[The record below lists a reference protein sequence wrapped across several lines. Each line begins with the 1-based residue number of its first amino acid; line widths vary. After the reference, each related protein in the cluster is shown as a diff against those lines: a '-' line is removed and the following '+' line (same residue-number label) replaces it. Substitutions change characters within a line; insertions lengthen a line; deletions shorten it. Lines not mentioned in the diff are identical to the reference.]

1 MRLAARL
8 LVRLPVTLAFV
19 GLFGWLLV
27 RLAPGF
33 GVDEREIDSR
43 FSAESIAAFQ
53 QAGAPHTGP
62 VDYAQRFLRGDF
74 GSSQT
79 FGNIPVSQLI
89 QERWR
94 QTAASVAIALVSAW
108 ALAIVWVAL
117 GALWRPLDWSGSIF
131 SFSLLAL
138 PSGLVAVAIF
148 LAGAPVAVGI
158 AAAVFP
164 VAFRYARQLVLD
176 AMSQPC
182 IFAAAARG
190 VSRLSALTRHA
201 RALAGPQ
208 LISLMGASAAIAVG
222 AAIPMEAICDS
233 PGLGQ
238 LAWKAA
244 LARDLP
250 TLMPLILLI
259 AAVIQVANIA
269 AEAPAAEA

>member
-1 MRLAARL
+1 MRVAARL
-8 LVRLPVTLAFV
+8 LVRLPVTLLFV

-43 FSAESIAAFQ
+43 FSAESIAAL
-53 QAGAPHTGP
+53 QAEQGATAETPLS
-62 VDYAQRFLRGDF
+62 YARRFLQGDF
-74 GSSQT
+74 GTSQT
-79 FGNIPVSQLI
+79 FGNIPIAQLI
-89 QERWR
+89 QERWAL
-94 QTAASVAIALVSAW
+94 TTTSVVVALMAAWVLS
-108 ALAIVWVAL
+108 IVWAGL
-117 GALWRPLDWSGSIF
+117 GALWRPLDWSGSVV

-138 PSGLVAVAIF
+138 PSGLVAVGVF
-148 LAGAPVAVGI
+148 LIGAPVALGI

-164 VAFRYARQLVLD
+164 VAFRYTRQLVFD

-190 VSRLSALTRHA
+190 VSRISVLVRHA

-208 LISLMGASAAIAVG
+208 LISLIGASAAMAVG

-259 AAVIQVANIA
+259 ATVIQVANIA
-269 AEAPAAEA
+269 AEARA

>member
-1 MRLAARL
+1 MRPAAIRL
-8 LVRLPVTLAFV
+8 FVRLPLTLVVV

-43 FSAESIAAFQ
+43 FTAESIAGL
-53 QAGAPHTGP
+53 QAAKAPVSPLT
-62 VDYAQRFLRGDF
+62 YARQFLRGEF
-74 GSSQT
+74 GTSET
-79 FGNIPVSQLI
+79 FGGIPVAQLI
-89 QERWR
+89 RERWSL
-94 QTAASVAIALVSAW
+94 TAGSVGVALAAAW
-108 ALAIVWVAL
+108 ALSIAWAGLAAL
-117 GALWRPLDWSGSIF
+117 GRPMDWFGSVF
-131 SFSLLAL
+131 SFGLLAL

-164 VAFRYARQLVLD
+164 VAFRYTRQLVLD
-176 AMSQPC
+176 AMAQPC
-182 IFAAAARG
+182 VFAAAARG
-190 VSRLSALTRHA
+190 VSRASVLVRHA
-201 RALAGPQ
+201 RALAAPQ
-208 LISLMGASAAIAVG
+208 IVSLLGASAAIAVG

-259 AAVIQVANIA
+259 AAVIQVANLA
-269 AEAPAAEA
+269 AEARTPA